1 MIPKNTV
8 VSISKFAPIKIPFS
22 IRLHQSSPRSRE
34 RLWGLVIKCNVRS
47 NIGIHLP
54 PFPSHFQKKI
64 ISKKN
69 HRYFDFKIA
78 SMKIPFSKLC
88 PRFRSVQKSQESRM
102 LQYRYTSF
110 PLLTLPRDFP
120 RETIVSISN
129 RCSIKIPFPFRST
142 LSTGVENG
150 KIVDDHH
157 WTNGYSYKLQ
167 NAWILNAE
175 RGFDSISRGPDPEQL
190 GEREEV
196 DSGARS
202 LVACCDAACYIG
214 WNLLTLRQRPRLVDA
229 VHVSSNVTPCRAAT
243 RSCIERVPLVLA
255 ALWGGDPPRVSDRI
269 HTNLCGFSTPV
280 TVGFFLSL
288 YVSTCTRR
296 FSSPTLIILHVIVRD
311 STLPHKRWN
320 ESLALD
326 RWRIFWSFVARVEV
340 VELRKRDVWW
350 IVFFRNWSSYFAVFR
365 FVSLRGNI
373 LRIYYI
379 IRFKRGD
386 LYKSNS

>member
-1 MIPKNTV
+1 MISNRSDEN
-8 VSISKFAPIKIPFS
+8 SIFETS
-22 IRLHQSSPRSRE
+22 
-34 RLWGLVIKCNVRS
+34 
-47 NIGIHLP
+47 
-54 PFPSHFQKKI
+54 
-64 ISKKN
+64 
-69 HRYFDFKIA
+69 
-78 SMKIPFSKLC
+78 
-88 PRFRSVQKSQESRM
+88 RFRSIQKSQESRM
-102 LQYRYTSF
+102 LQYRHASSF

-142 LSTGVENG
+142 PSTGVENG

-167 NAWILNAE
+167 NAWILNVE

-340 VELRKRDVWW
+340 AEPIPRENEMFDGSFSFETDRLISQCFDSFLCEEIYWGYIILFDLKEEIYISRIVRIKRRKQ
-350 IVFFRNWSSYFAVFR
+350 RNWGACIKR
-365 FVSLRGNI
+365 QEG
-373 LRIYYI
+373 I
-379 IRFKRGD
+379 II
-386 LYKSNS
+386 